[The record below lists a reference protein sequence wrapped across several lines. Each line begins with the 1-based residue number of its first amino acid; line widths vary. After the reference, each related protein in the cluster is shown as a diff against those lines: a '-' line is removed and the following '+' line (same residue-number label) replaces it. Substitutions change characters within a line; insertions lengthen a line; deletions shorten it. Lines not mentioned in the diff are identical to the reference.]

1 MNFCIIV
8 MKQSGFSPSYF
19 SNVIQCLTFIMKIM
33 NFFIIVMKQFGSSL
47 SYFSDVSQ
55 CLTFII
61 KVINC
66 CREGPVKDTNTTV
79 YHVSKII
86 LTSTSEQTFST
97 FIHTCKQDR

>member
-1 MNFCIIV
+1 MSVFP
-8 MKQSGFSPSYF
+8 QFFRGFNYIE
-19 SNVIQCLTFIMKIM
+19 NNI
-33 NFFIIVMKQFGSSL
+33 
-47 SYFSDVSQ
+47 
-55 CLTFII
+55 
-61 KVINC
+61 C